1 MTLALVGAI
10 PRQEDIGEA
19 FRRLARDFPQ
29 AKLKILGH
37 YPDRD
42 QLKVFTRGSAQIEIL
57 KARPYLVTLGTISRA
72 MVLALSS
79 LCEGMCRVLI
89 TRMAELT
96 LRGYA

>member
-1 MTLALVGAI
+1 MTLVLVGAI
-10 PRQEDIGEA
+10 PRHEDIGEA

-42 QLKVFTRGSAQIEIL
+42 QLNVFTGGSAQIEIL
-57 KARPYLVTLGTISRA
+57 KARPYLVTPGTISRA
-72 MVLALSS
+72 MALALSS

-89 TRMAELT
+89 TRKVELT

>member
-10 PRQEDIGEA
+10 PRHEDIGEA
-19 FRRLARDFPQ
+19 FRRLARDSPQ
-29 AKLKILGH
+29 VKLKILGH

-42 QLKVFTRGSAQIEIL
+42 QVKVFTGGSAQIEIL
-57 KARPYLVTLGTISRA
+57 TARPYLATPGIISRA

-79 LCEGMCRVLI
+79 LCEGMCRALI
-89 TRMAELT
+89 TRKVELT